1 MKDYSELS
9 KWLQDDI
16 TKPAVIRNG
25 DYVDTVI
32 RVPYDDDFDFIF
44 HQNSYNGEPLTVN
57 ANMAYCGI
65 YNKLDG
71 QLYDVKFPLKGKLDD
86 MDSTKSMLDIEQQF
100 NDDVRAFIEGVVGND
115 VDHLRSPSFEDAK
128 YDNRLDDFRR
138 NYADSIVT
146 RMYLGGDSADDIRF
160 QCGYYLDRSSSALML
175 RYLKYHDATV
185 EEAATGY
192 WQTHQDDMLLELR
205 KNEILREKLRVLEA
219 NPNHPLHK
227 QKAVMDAVKDSGAKT
242 VNVTIIKG
250 GEEYSFKYSADRLSR
265 YMEGKYSA
273 WDMPSKDRD
282 GFYERFGRYSDFTP
296 EDITEISYRGKTLY
310 EADSL
315 MPSESADED
324 FSDDMDTEDEDE
336 GFSMSM

>member
-16 TKPAVIRNG
+16 TKPAAIRNG
-25 DYVDTVI
+25 
-32 RVPYDDDFDFIF
+32 RVPYDDDFDFLF

-86 MDSTKSMLDIEQQF
+86 MDSAKSMLDIEQQF
-100 NDDVRAFIEGVVGND
+100 NDDVRAFIEGVVGDD

-175 RYLKYHDATV
+175 RYLKYRDATV

>member
-1 MKDYSELS
+1 MILSSSSMMTSELLS
-9 KWLQDDI
+9 KGLSATMLIIYAARLLRMQSTI
-16 TKPAVIRNG
+16 T
-25 DYVDTVI
+25 
-32 RVPYDDDFDFIF
+32 
-44 HQNSYNGEPLTVN
+44 
-57 ANMAYCGI
+57 
-65 YNKLDG
+65 
-71 QLYDVKFPLKGKLDD
+71 
-86 MDSTKSMLDIEQQF
+86 
-100 NDDVRAFIEGVVGND
+100 
-115 VDHLRSPSFEDAK
+115 
-128 YDNRLDDFRR
+128 DNRLDDFRR

-219 NPNHPLHK
+219 REKLRVLEANPNHPLHK

-242 VNVTIIKG
+242 VYVTIIKG

-273 WDMPSKDRD
+273 RLLRALRQIQRLHSRRYHRD
-282 GFYERFGRYSDFTP
+282 LLP
-296 EDITEISYRGKTLY
+296 GKNAL
-310 EADSL
+310 
-315 MPSESADED
+315 
-324 FSDDMDTEDEDE
+324 
-336 GFSMSM
+336 

>member
-25 DYVDTVI
+25 DYADTII
-32 RVPYDDDFDFIF
+32 RVPYDDDFDFLF

-324 FSDDMDTEDEDE
+324 FSGDMDTEDEDE

>member
-16 TKPAVIRNG
+16 TKPAAIRNG
-25 DYVDTVI
+25 DYADTII
-32 RVPYDDDFDFIF
+32 RVPYDDDFDFLF

-86 MDSTKSMLDIEQQF
+86 MDSAKSMLDIEQQF
-100 NDDVRAFIEGVVGND
+100 NDDVRAFIEGVVGDD

-175 RYLKYHDATV
+175 RYLKYRDATV

>member
-1 MKDYSELS
+1 MKDYSELI

-25 DYVDTVI
+25 DYADTII
-32 RVPYDDDFDFIF
+32 RVPYDDDFDFLF

>member
-16 TKPAVIRNG
+16 TKPAAIRNG
-25 DYVDTVI
+25 DYADTII
-32 RVPYDDDFDFIF
+32 RVPYDDDFDFLF

-185 EEAATGY
+185 EEAA
-192 WQTHQDDMLLELR
+192 R
-205 KNEILREKLRVLEA
+205 KAPCAR
-219 NPNHPLHK
+219 
-227 QKAVMDAVKDSGAKT
+227 
-242 VNVTIIKG
+242 
-250 GEEYSFKYSADRLSR
+250 
-265 YMEGKYSA
+265 
-273 WDMPSKDRD
+273 
-282 GFYERFGRYSDFTP
+282 
-296 EDITEISYRGKTLY
+296 
-310 EADSL
+310 
-315 MPSESADED
+315 SESESSSA
-324 FSDDMDTEDEDE
+324 
-336 GFSMSM
+336 

>member
-25 DYVDTVI
+25 DYVDTVV

-86 MDSTKSMLDIEQQF
+86 MDSAKSMLDIEQQF
-100 NDDVRAFIEGVVGND
+100 NDDVRAFIEGVVGDD

-315 MPSESADED
+315 MPDETADED

>member
-25 DYVDTVI
+25 DYADTII
-32 RVPYDDDFDFIF
+32 RVPYDDDFDFLF

>member
-1 MKDYSELS
+1 
-9 KWLQDDI
+9 
-16 TKPAVIRNG
+16 
-25 DYVDTVI
+25 
-32 RVPYDDDFDFIF
+32 
-44 HQNSYNGEPLTVN
+44 
-57 ANMAYCGI
+57 
-65 YNKLDG
+65 
-71 QLYDVKFPLKGKLDD
+71 
-86 MDSTKSMLDIEQQF
+86 MLDIEQQF

-242 VNVTIIKG
+242 VYVTIIKG

>member
-16 TKPAVIRNG
+16 TKPAAIRNG
-25 DYVDTVI
+25 DYADTII
-32 RVPYDDDFDFIF
+32 RVPYDDDFDFLF

-175 RYLKYHDATV
+175 RYLKYRDATV

>member
-16 TKPAVIRNG
+16 TKPAVIRSG
-25 DYVDTVI
+25 DYVDTVV

-86 MDSTKSMLDIEQQF
+86 MDSAKSILDIEQQF

-146 RMYLGGDSADDIRF
+146 RMYLGGDSADDVKF

-175 RYLKYHDATV
+175 RYLKYRDATV

>member
-25 DYVDTVI
+25 DYADTII
-32 RVPYDDDFDFIF
+32 RVPYDDDFDFLF

-71 QLYDVKFPLKGKLDD
+71 QIYDVKFPLKGKLDD

-146 RMYLGGDSADDIRF
+146 RMYLGGDSADDVNF

-175 RYLKYHDATV
+175 RYLKYRDATV

-265 YMEGKYSA
+265 YLDGRYSA
-273 WDMPSKDRD
+273 WEMPPKDRD

>member
-16 TKPAVIRNG
+16 TKPAAIRNG
-25 DYVDTVI
+25 DYADTII
-32 RVPYDDDFDFIF
+32 RVPYDDDFDFLF

>member
-25 DYVDTVI
+25 DFADTII
-32 RVPYDDDFDFIF
+32 RVPYDDDFDFLF
-44 HQNSYNGEPLTVN
+44 HQNSYNGETLTAN

-71 QLYDVKFPLKGKLDD
+71 QIYDIRYPIKGKLDGI
-86 MDSTKSMLDIEQQF
+86 DSTKSMQDIEQKF
-100 NDDVRAFIEGVVGND
+100 TDDVRLFIEDIVDND
-115 VDHLRSPSFEDAK
+115 VDNLRSPFFENAQN
-128 YDNRLDDFRR
+128 DNRLDDFRR

-205 KNEILREKLRVLEA
+205 KNEIIREKLRVLEA

-315 MPSESADED
+315 MPDESADED

>member
-9 KWLQDDI
+9 KWLQDEI
-16 TKPAVIRNG
+16 TKPAVIKNG

-44 HQNSYNGEPLTVN
+44 HQNNYNGEPLTAN

-71 QLYDVKFPLKGKLDD
+71 QIYDIRYPIKGKLNE
-86 MDSTKSMLDIEQQF
+86 MDSTKSMQDIEQEF
-100 NDDVRAFIEGVVGND
+100 TDDVRSFIENI
-115 VDHLRSPSFEDAK
+115 VDNNVDNLRSPFFENAQ

-138 NYADSIVT
+138 NYADFIATKMFLS
-146 RMYLGGDSADDIRF
+146 GDSTDDVKF
-160 QCGYYLDRSSSALML
+160 QCGYYLERFSNAAML
-175 RYLKYHDATV
+175 RYMRYPGATV
-185 EEAATGY
+185 EKAATSY

-205 KNEILREKLRVLEA
+205 KNEIIREKLRAIEA
-219 NPNHPLHK
+219 NPNNPLHK
-227 QKAVMDAVKDSGAKT
+227 RRAIMNAVNDSGAKT

-250 GEEYSFKYSADRLSR
+250 GEEYSFKYNADRLSR
-265 YMEGKYSA
+265 YMEGNYSK
-273 WDMPSKDRD
+273 WDMAPHDREEF
-282 GFYERFGRYSDFTP
+282 GRRFGTHSEFSP

-315 MPSESADED
+315 TPDESADED
-324 FSDDMDTEDEDE
+324 LSDNMDDDEDE

>member
-16 TKPAVIRNG
+16 TKPAAIRNG
-25 DYVDTVI
+25 DYADTII
-32 RVPYDDDFDFIF
+32 RVPYDDDFDFLF

-86 MDSTKSMLDIEQQF
+86 MDSAKSMLDIEQQF

>member
-25 DYVDTVI
+25 DYADTII
-32 RVPYDDDFDFIF
+32 RVPYDDDFDFLF
-44 HQNSYNGEPLTVN
+44 HQNSYNGEPLTAN

-65 YNKLDG
+65 YNKLEG

-86 MDSTKSMLDIEQQF
+86 MDSAKSMLDIEQQF
-100 NDDVRAFIEGVVGND
+100 NDDVRAFIEGVVGDD

-250 GEEYSFKYSADRLSR
+250 GEEYSFKYSTDRLSR

-315 MPSESADED
+315 MPDESADED

>member
-25 DYVDTVI
+25 DYADTII
-32 RVPYDDDFDFIF
+32 RVPYDDDFDFLF
-44 HQNSYNGEPLTVN
+44 HQNSYNGKPLTVN

-71 QLYDVKFPLKGKLDD
+71 QIYDIRYPIKGKLNE

-128 YDNRLDDFRR
+128 YDNRFDDFRR

-227 QKAVMDAVKDSGAKT
+227 QKAIMDAVKDSGAKT

-315 MPSESADED
+315 MPDESADED

>member
-9 KWLQDDI
+9 KWIQDDI
-16 TKPAVIRNG
+16 QKPAVIRNG

-32 RVPYDDDFDFIF
+32 RVPYDDDFDFLF

-86 MDSTKSMLDIEQQF
+86 MDSAKSMLDIEQQF
-100 NDDVRAFIEGVVGND
+100 NDDVRAFIEGVVGDD
-115 VDHLRSPSFEDAK
+115 VDHLRSPFFEDAQ

-146 RMYLGGDSADDIRF
+146 RMYLSGDLADDVRF
-160 QCGYYLDRSSSALML
+160 QCGYYLDRSSTALML
-175 RYLKYHDATV
+175 RYLKYHNPTV

-205 KNEILREKLRVLEA
+205 KNEIIREKLCVLEA

-250 GEEYSFKYSADRLSR
+250 GEEFGFKYSADRLSR
-265 YMEGKYSA
+265 YLDGKYSA
-273 WDMPSKDRD
+273 WEMSLKDRD

-315 MPSESADED
+315 MPDESADED
-324 FSDDMDTEDEDE
+324 FSDDLDTEDEDE

>member
-1 MKDYSELS
+1 MKDYSELI

-25 DYVDTVI
+25 DYADTII
-32 RVPYDDDFDFIF
+32 RVPYDDDFDFLF

-175 RYLKYHDATV
+175 RYLKYHDTTV

>member
-86 MDSTKSMLDIEQQF
+86 MDSAKSILDIEQQF

-175 RYLKYHDATV
+175 RYLKYRDATV

-265 YMEGKYSA
+265 YLDGRYSA
-273 WDMPSKDRD
+273 WEMPPKDRD

>member
-16 TKPAVIRNG
+16 TKPAVIRSG
-25 DYVDTVI
+25 DYVDTVV

-100 NDDVRAFIEGVVGND
+100 NDDVRAFIKGVVGND

-175 RYLKYHDATV
+175 RYLKYRDATV

-265 YMEGKYSA
+265 YMEEKYSA

-324 FSDDMDTEDEDE
+324 FLDDEDE

>member
-16 TKPAVIRNG
+16 TKPAAIRNG
-25 DYVDTVI
+25 DYADTII

-265 YMEGKYSA
+265 YLDGRYSA
-273 WDMPSKDRD
+273 WEMPPKDRD
-282 GFYERFGRYSDFTP
+282 GFYEHFGRYSDFTP
-296 EDITEISYRGKTLY
+296 EDIPEISYRGKTLY
-310 EADSL
+310 EADFL
-315 MPSESADED
+315 MPDEAADED

>member
-1 MKDYSELS
+1 
-9 KWLQDDI
+9 
-16 TKPAVIRNG
+16 
-25 DYVDTVI
+25 
-32 RVPYDDDFDFIF
+32 
-44 HQNSYNGEPLTVN
+44 
-57 ANMAYCGI
+57 
-65 YNKLDG
+65 
-71 QLYDVKFPLKGKLDD
+71 
-86 MDSTKSMLDIEQQF
+86 MLDIEQQF

-265 YMEGKYSA
+265 YLDGRYSA
-273 WDMPSKDRD
+273 WEMPPKDRD

>member
-25 DYVDTVI
+25 DYADTII
-32 RVPYDDDFDFIF
+32 RVPYDDDFDFLF

-146 RMYLGGDSADDIRF
+146 RMYLGGDSADDVRF

-175 RYLKYHDATV
+175 RYLKYHDAMV

-205 KNEILREKLRVLEA
+205 KNEIIREKLRVLEA

-315 MPSESADED
+315 MPDESADED

>member
-32 RVPYDDDFDFIF
+32 RVPYDDDFDFLF

-175 RYLKYHDATV
+175 RYLKYRDATV

-265 YMEGKYSA
+265 YMEEKYSA

>member
-16 TKPAVIRNG
+16 TKPAAIRNG
-25 DYVDTVI
+25 DYADTII
-32 RVPYDDDFDFIF
+32 RVPYDDDFDFLF

-175 RYLKYHDATV
+175 RYLKYRDATV

-315 MPSESADED
+315 RPSESADED

>member
-25 DYVDTVI
+25 DYADTII
-32 RVPYDDDFDFIF
+32 RVPYDDDFDFLF

-175 RYLKYHDATV
+175 RYLKYRDATV

-242 VNVTIIKG
+242 VNVTIINGVK
-250 GEEYSFKYSADRLSR
+250 EYRFKYSADRLSR
-265 YMEGKYSA
+265 YMEEKYSA

-315 MPSESADED
+315 MPDENVDED
-324 FSDDMDTEDEDE
+324 FSDDMDDDEDE

>member
-16 TKPAVIRNG
+16 TKPAAIRNG
-25 DYVDTVI
+25 DYADTII

-71 QLYDVKFPLKGKLDD
+71 QIYDVKFPLKGKLDD

-192 WQTHQDDMLLELR
+192 WQTHQDDMLLE
-205 KNEILREKLRVLEA
+205 A

>member
-16 TKPAVIRNG
+16 TKPAAIRNG
-25 DYVDTVI
+25 DYADTII
-32 RVPYDDDFDFIF
+32 RVPYDDDFDFLF

-175 RYLKYHDATV
+175 RYLKYRDATV

-324 FSDDMDTEDEDE
+324 FSGDMDTEDEDE